1 MNYCLQTWDICHAN
15 IILSRTNKSILR
27 LNLAANVIRMFSIF
41 LKTKK
46 QMVQETNLRPTYT
59 QMAWQVAVLLEH
71 LQAQMAQTCV
81 CARVCVPP
89 AVGMHAGPLQ
99 RFLEVNNSLIKKGHR
114 CRPIHSTSRES
125 TLFSHNRLSYQVAHY
140 TLSGAFY
147 CWSDTEME

>member
-59 QMAWQVAVLLEH
+59 QMAWQVAVVRTPAGANDTNL
-71 LQAQMAQTCV
+71 CV
-81 CARVCVPP
+81 CACVC
-89 AVGMHAGPLQ
+89 ASCSWNA
-99 RFLEVNNSLIKKGHR
+99 
-114 CRPIHSTSRES
+114 CRSTSEVFRGE
-125 TLFSHNRLSYQVAHY
+125 
-140 TLSGAFY
+140 
-147 CWSDTEME
+147 